1 MSGTINDMTN
11 AEVGEQKVMGV
22 LYLSFIPGAPFFV
35 PNYVPVSS
43 NSPSRPSPRT
53 PTRLREYWSV
63 WGDPPAERRSRV
75 RFAVDGEDP
84 AHCDDTPPPPP
95 PRRWPRSA
103 SPWAR
108 TNPLP
113 GMPRTPAQ
121 TTSPWP
127 LPTPMPQTPWVLTP
141 QTPQTPWAPPASH
154 TPMTQAVPE
163 APSAQGE
170 SPSSEQAPRRAS
182 TPVAAQL
189 QQNPFANAAQDP
201 FAPAPD
207 PFAPPP
213 FTFAPTPAVTWVPV
227 TALVPVQPVFQWQ
240 FGTPASSVNP
250 WASGQPTLVPT
261 PGPFTPATLFPT
273 RTELIP
279 ASQRNAK
286 EVGLLDERLYNHTL
300 EWDVRFSPGSA
311 RIRPAL
317 NCGTSLYADL
327 SAQALDESITEIEIS
342 FYDVKL
348 FPLYDLWR
356 GITIRREDTYPAFTS
371 KDILNGISVY
381 FTAPLFDNEVAYLCP
396 TARQRRQLEDQRR
409 ERERRWRPIP
419 ADGYIRADLL
429 NGHTLFSKVFMTKVS
444 NKTCHLV
451 LSIR

>member
-1 MSGTINDMTN
+1 MN
-11 AEVGEQKVMGV
+11 
-22 LYLSFIPGAPFFV
+22 SFTSPAFLPGAPFFV

-63 WGDPPAERRSRV
+63 WGNPPAERRSRV

-84 AHCDDTPPPPP
+84 AYCDDTPPPPP

-113 GMPRTPAQ
+113 GTPRTPAQ
-121 TTSPWP
+121 TASPRPSLLFWP
-127 LPTPMPQTPWVLTP
+127 PPTPMPQTPWVVAP
-141 QTPQTPWAPPASH
+141 QTPQIQRAPPASH
-154 TPMTQAVPE
+154 TPMAQAAPE
-163 APSAQGE
+163 AQTE
-170 SPSSEQAPRRAS
+170 SQSPEQALRQAS
-182 TPVAAQL
+182 TPAAAQP
-189 QQNPFANAAQDP
+189 QQSPFVNAAQDP
-201 FAPAPD
+201 FAPGPD
-207 PFAPPP
+207 PFAAPP
-213 FTFAPTPAVTWVPV
+213 FTFAPTPIITWTPVP
-227 TALVPVQPVFQWQ
+227 ALVPVQPAFQWQ

-250 WASGQPTLVPT
+250 WASAQPTLVPT

-279 ASQRNAK
+279 ESQRNTK
-286 EVGLLDERLYNHTL
+286 EEGLLDERLYNHTL
-300 EWDVRFSPGSA
+300 DWDVRFAPGAA
-311 RIRPAL
+311 RVRPAL
-317 NCGTSLYADL
+317 NCGTSFHADL
-327 SAQALDESITEIEIS
+327 SAQALNEGITEIKIG

-348 FPLYDLWR
+348 FPLYDLWG
-356 GITIRREDTYPAFTS
+356 GIIIRREGTYPAFAS

-444 NKTCHLV
+444 NKTCHLL